1 MKHLK
6 LVFTCS
12 GQRKEGPREQ
22 RLTFLSLLFLFGQF
36 VLSGFLTVRSE
47 RKNTLYLVSHGY
59 IFIHYSKVKQ
69 VEFQWCVGRHIS
81 LSGVRE
87 GAAM

>member
-59 IFIHYSKVKQ
+59 IFIHYSKVKTS
-69 VEFQWCVGRHIS
+69 GI
-81 LSGVRE
+81 SGVCRE
-87 GAAM
+87 TH